1 MSKRSS
7 EKLGK
12 IPPRA
17 AFLEEKPS
25 FHRGRG
31 GSSKSRVCFYENS
44 SPIRATI
51 FPLTKQD
58 TESLSR
64 YGCFAYRS
72 SQLFLFSQCNEFRFN
87 ALSLLPPSP
96 IDSRVRPDGIL
107 RNEWARRRHERR
119 RVIEP
124 LKLSFADPNFVAV
137 GINADTID
145 DVPGNF
151 SSLSLPSFYRGEEE
165 IRLGPEVGED
175 RWMHEVED
183 V

>member
-1 MSKRSS
+1 MKTALPSVQRFSPWPNR
-7 EKLGK
+7 
-12 IPPRA
+12 IPSQ
-17 AFLEEKPS
+17 E
-25 FHRGRG
+25 
-31 GSSKSRVCFYENS
+31 
-44 SPIRATI
+44 
-51 FPLTKQD
+51 

-183 V
+183 VWWSTLLRRRRISEKAINHDVHDVYILICGY